1 MEKSRSKE
9 IIEQIFKELKEELSY
24 EEEEREKYLNS
35 LSDRIR
41 RGGRIGGSRL

>member
-9 IIEQIFKELKEELSY
+9 IIDEIFRELREEFSY
-24 EEEEREKYLNS
+24 EEEERQKYISS

-41 RGGRIGGSRL
+41 HGGRIGGHKL